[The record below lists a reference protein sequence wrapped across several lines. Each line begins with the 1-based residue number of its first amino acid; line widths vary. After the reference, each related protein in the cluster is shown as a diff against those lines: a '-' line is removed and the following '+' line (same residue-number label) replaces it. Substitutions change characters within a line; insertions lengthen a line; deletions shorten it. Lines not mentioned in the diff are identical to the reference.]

1 MLENQDNK
9 TVRIME
15 IKFKPAFLNK
25 GLLYLIVTG
34 VIISLI
40 IFITLS
46 IDITFRY
53 MFSSLIVFAGL
64 LVVFFANRNEPDK
77 IEIKDN
83 KIHITFLNKSFFKRK
98 PIYFFIQELESK
110 ISENGIIHLTN
121 KGKLIAIV
129 RRDSLTTNDWKNLKE
144 LLTST

>member
-9 TVRIME
+9 TVNSMDV
-15 IKFKPAFLNK
+15 KFKPAFLNK
-25 GLLYLIVTG
+25 GFLYLIVIG
-34 VIISLI
+34 LIISLI

-53 MFSSLIVFAGL
+53 MFSALIVFAGL
-64 LVVFFANRNEPDK
+64 LVVFFINRNEPEK

-83 KIHITFLNKSFFKRK
+83 KIYITFFNKSFFKRK
-98 PIYFFIQELESK
+98 PIDFSIQELESK

-121 KGKLIAIV
+121 KGKLIAII
-129 RRDSLTTNDWKNLKE
+129 RKDALMESDWKELKK
-144 LLTST
+144 LLVSG

>member
-1 MLENQDNK
+1 MDN
-9 TVRIME
+9 RIVNSID

-25 GLLYLIVTG
+25 GFLYLIVIG

-46 IDITFRY
+46 IDIAFRY
-53 MFSSLIVFAGL
+53 MLSTLIVFAGL
-64 LVVFFANRNEPDK
+64 LFLFFVNRNEPEK

-83 KIHITFLNKSFFKRK
+83 KIYITFFNRSFFKRK
-98 PIYFFIQELESK
+98 PIDFSIQELESK
-110 ISENGIIHLTN
+110 ISEDGIIHLTN

-129 RRDSLTTNDWKNLKE
+129 RKDALMENDWEKIKE
-144 LLTST
+144 LLASG